1 VSAAALKKNYAN
13 MIWTY
18 IFIFISSVL
27 NGVFS
32 FLPTV
37 TTLPTIFGINLDAQL
52 TGAVGVLN
60 DIGTYYW
67 PIRDLFVAVAFFLTY
82 RVIML
87 VIRFFIG
94 HRAPQ

>member
-1 VSAAALKKNYAN
+1 

-18 IFIFISSVL
+18 LFIFISSVL

-37 TTLPTIFGINLDAQL
+37 TKLPTLFGIDMDAQL
-52 TGAVGVLN
+52 VGAMGVLN
-60 DIGTYYW
+60 DIMTYYW

-82 RVIML
+82 KIIMMVIKIFL
-87 VIRFFIG
+87 G
-94 HRAPQ
+94 SRAPQ